1 MQERRDPVSE
11 IEKLLDELES
21 FAEKSPW
28 YLPNKIAIRD
38 EDFFRITQRVRE
50 LLPSEL
56 AEARSTLEKRDL
68 ILKNAQEE
76 HKRIIDAAEKR
87 LDDLT
92 SQDQVV
98 VAARQHAERLIEKA
112 KLEAESVRRDA
123 LLYTAELLADMEK
136 QFGQTLLSV
145 QNGRKYLE
153 TELNK
158 QVSENLA
165 AVTSVPGSPE
175 EKPQDT
181 ANAGV

>member
-1 MQERRDPVSE
+1 MLERKDPVSE

-50 LLPSEL
+50 LLPTEL
-56 AEARSTLEKRDL
+56 AEAKSTLEKRDL

-92 SQDQVV
+92 SEDQVV
-98 VAARQHAERLIEKA
+98 VAARQHAERMIEKA
-112 KLEAESVRRDA
+112 KLEAESVKRDA
-123 LLYTAELLADMEK
+123 LLYTADLLTDMEK
-136 QFGQTLLSV
+136 QFNQTIIAV
-145 QNGRKYLE
+145 QKGRQFLE
-153 TELNK
+153 SELNQ
-158 QVSENLA
+158 QVSQNLA
-165 AVTSVPGSPE
+165 AVETAATAAPGAVQTQAPE
-175 EKPQDT
+175 
-181 ANAGV
+181 A

>member
-1 MQERRDPVSE
+1 MLERKDPVSE

-50 LLPSEL
+50 LLPTEL
-56 AEARSTLEKRDL
+56 AEAKSTLEKRDL

-92 SQDQVV
+92 SEDQVV
-98 VAARQHAERLIEKA
+98 VAARQHAERMIEKA
-112 KLEAESVRRDA
+112 KLEAESVKRDA
-123 LLYTAELLADMEK
+123 LLYTADLLADMEK
-136 QFGQTLLSV
+136 QFNQTIIAV
-145 QNGRKYLE
+145 QKGRQFLE
-153 TELNK
+153 SELNQ
-158 QVSENLA
+158 QVSQNLA
-165 AVTSVPGSPE
+165 AVETTGTAIPGAAQSQAPE
-175 EKPQDT
+175 
-181 ANAGV
+181 A

>member
-1 MQERRDPVSE
+1 MLERKDPVSE

-50 LLPSEL
+50 LLPTEL
-56 AEARSTLEKRDL
+56 AEAKSTLEKRDL

-92 SQDQVV
+92 SEDQVV
-98 VAARQHAERLIEKA
+98 VAARQHAERMIEKA
-112 KLEAESVRRDA
+112 KLEAESVKRDA
-123 LLYTAELLADMEK
+123 LLYTADLLTDMEK
-136 QFGQTLLSV
+136 QFNQTIIAV
-145 QNGRKYLE
+145 QKGRQFLE
-153 TELNK
+153 SELNQ
-158 QVSENLA
+158 QVSQNLA
-165 AVTSVPGSPE
+165 AVETAGTALPGAVQTQAPE
-175 EKPQDT
+175 
-181 ANAGV
+181 A